1 MEEYRKYKSLSDL
14 SGSVLGMAD
23 IRRKYGGYTVDILRT
38 CGGHTAVYGG
48 WSADL
53 RRTFPGQTANTK
65 RTIGEHTANM
75 RQKWLRTYGND
86 LKL

>member
-53 RRTFPGQTANTK
+53 RRTYPGQTAKTK
-65 RTIGEHTANM
+65 RTYGEHAPKM
-75 RQKWLRTYGND
+75 VADIRRIYGGHTP
-86 LKL
+86 L